1 MKYEY
6 ISVQSVE
13 PKHFSS
19 MLTAKGSEGWRVVQ
33 IIHHSSTQQS
43 WSWVAIM
50 ERELKAQ
57 S

>member
-13 PKHFSS
+13 PKHLSS

-33 IIHHSSTQQS
+33 IVHHSSTQQS

-50 ERELKAQ
+50 ESRT
-57 S
+57 